1 MKLRIVSLALIVV
14 LFPSV
19 VRADNLTSDKRADI
33 RRLIEMTGI
42 SKLGLQFADAVFEN
56 AAKSLK
62 ISIPELTDNAL
73 AKMKTELT
81 AFFQDK
87 LAAPGGMVDQLIPV
101 YDKYWTHEEI
111 KSLIAFYQTYLGQKL
126 VEVTPKISN
135 EAYSIGSAWGQSLG
149 PEIVRRFQAM
159 LKEQGLDV
167 PVR

>member
-1 MKLRIVSLALIVV
+1 MKSWIVSLALIVT
-14 LFPSV
+14 LFPNV
-19 VRADNLTSDKRADI
+19 VHADELTSDKRTDI
-33 RRLIEMTGI
+33 IKLIELTGI
-42 SKLGLQFADAVFEN
+42 TKLGLQYADAVFEN

-62 ISIPELTDNAL
+62 ISMPELTEKAL
-73 AKMKTELT
+73 AKMKTDLT
-81 AFFQDK
+81 AFFQEK

-101 YDKYWTHEEI
+101 YDKYWTHEEV

-167 PVR
+167 PIK